1 MEEAEERK
9 ANAGKKLAERYQ
21 QIESE
26 RQAKRVVMVDKVVL
40 PKGAKQPRGIPWR
53 GLGPKPGTTSTYSH
67 PPWSQTKRSDSG
79 GGKAAGL
86 IAKAKA
92 DTQRSRLA
100 TIHASGRVA
109 LPSSSLYK
117 PKPMSTITS
126 GQAVTSVSLSGQPR
140 SIGGLRIP
148 PPRPVTAR
156 RLDVPTG
163 QKNTRDSTSPIMPAT
178 PKRLDNGNGKWS
190 IPLAGHH
197 TPSAANP
204 IPGSYRTAEHISKES
219 AIKSSAAAKSPER
232 FKLEVNKTP
241 ELGLLPKTVVP
252 EFSAPKQ
259 MRQSIDFFDQPIIS
273 PYRPTV
279 TVARLPRVTNS
290 ATGKRKRDSDPGLVS
305 PEMAPAK
312 STTAPPGASAN
323 KHDPTLTQS
332 EKGVIDLTDDFRD
345 QRSFAVNL
353 PVKAVQQTKFSRPAA
368 HGLDSAGEDT
378 ARIESVLF
386 RKKAKVKSRPV
397 NYAA

>member
-1 MEEAEERK
+1 M
-9 ANAGKKLAERYQ
+9 
-21 QIESE
+21 ST
-26 RQAKRVVMVDKVVL
+26 
-40 PKGAKQPRGIPWR
+40 
-53 GLGPKPGTTSTYSH
+53 TTSS
-67 PPWSQTKRSDSG
+67 
-79 GGKAAGL
+79 
-86 IAKAKA
+86 
-92 DTQRSRLA
+92 
-100 TIHASGRVA
+100 
-109 LPSSSLYK
+109 
-117 PKPMSTITS
+117 
-126 GQAVTSVSLSGQPR
+126 QAVTSVSLSGQPR

-178 PKRLDNGNGKWS
+178 QKRSDNGNGKWS

-252 EFSAPKQ
+252 EFCAPKQ

-273 PYRPTV
+273 PHRPTV
-279 TVARLPRVTNS
+279 TVARLPRVANS
-290 ATGKRKRDSDPGLVS
+290 ATDKRKRDSDHGLVS
-305 PEMAPAK
+305 PETAPAK
-312 STTAPPGASAN
+312 STRTAPPGTTAN
-323 KHDPTLTQS
+323 KYDPTLTQS
-332 EKGVIDLTDDFRD
+332 ENGVIDLTDDFGD

-378 ARIESVLF
+378 AKIESVLF